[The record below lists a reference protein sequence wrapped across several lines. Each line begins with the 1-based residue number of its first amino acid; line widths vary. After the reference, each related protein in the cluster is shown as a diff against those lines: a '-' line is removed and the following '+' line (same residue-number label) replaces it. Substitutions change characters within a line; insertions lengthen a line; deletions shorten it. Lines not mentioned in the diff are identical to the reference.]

1 MDDTNLVQG
10 NYYSYDSTLKKL
22 LHIIKS
28 KTSDNIKQLEDLWES
43 INTNNIQQ
51 INIVPINN
59 NNKISSRISPARSSS
74 SQSPVH
80 LSESSNDSTN
90 SNSSN
95 VSIDFDSNF
104 YPETINNFNQ
114 KVKKRSVKNVFF
126 TGVFSDKKAKN
137 R

>member
-95 VSIDFDSNF
+95 VSFYFDYNF
-104 YPETINNFNQ
+104 YLETVNNFNF
-114 KVKKRSVKNVFF
+114 N
-126 TGVFSDKKAKN
+126 
-137 R
+137 